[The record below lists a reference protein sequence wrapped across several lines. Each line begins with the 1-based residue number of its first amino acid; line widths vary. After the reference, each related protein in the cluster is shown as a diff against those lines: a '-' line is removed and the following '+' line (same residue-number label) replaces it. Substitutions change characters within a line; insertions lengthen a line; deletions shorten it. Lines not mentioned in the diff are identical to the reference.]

1 MLQGQNKDTGF
12 FKKIVETEKKSQKTL
27 KKTKDFKI
35 LKKIPFKKVKQ
46 KCFTVFV
53 VKF

>member
-27 KKTKDFKI
+27 KKKKTKDFKI
-35 LKKIPFKKVKQ
+35 LKKFHSKK
-46 KCFTVFV
+46 
-53 VKF
+53 